1 MRERRKLLTSLLQP
15 FHSRTKGINGIH
27 GINESKE
34 LLMKVKGLAA
44 LKAGGPLESFEFE
57 RRSLAAT
64 DVAFKI
70 THAGI
75 CHSDIHQVR
84 EEWGPA
90 LFPMVPG
97 HEIVGVVTEIGSS
110 VSKFK
115 IGDRIGVGV
124 FIDSCRICEPC
135 KSGLQQYCDEGMTGT
150 YNGYER
156 DGKTI
161 AFGGYSNGFVIDQ
174 DYAVTIPSNL
184 DMAGV
189 APLLCAGI
197 TLYSPIKHFKV
208 TRGSKVA
215 VMGLGGLGH
224 MGVKFAAAMGAEVTV
239 LSHSA
244 NKKED
249 ALRMGAKEFVVVR
262 SDEDLKP
269 LKRKF
274 DLILNTVSAMVDIN
288 QYLATLKIDG
298 TLVIIGLPDSP
309 YAVSAGAMLNGRKS
323 LTGSMIGGMPELQE
337 MLDFAGLHNIVSD
350 IELINADYV
359 EEAYRR
365 TVASDVKYRFVI
377 DASTF

>member
-1 MRERRKLLTSLLQP
+1 
-15 FHSRTKGINGIH
+15 
-27 GINESKE
+27 
-34 LLMKVKGLAA
+34 MKVKGLAA
-44 LKAGGPLESFEFE
+44 LKAGGPLEPFQFE
-57 RRSLAAT
+57 RRALGQN

-84 EEWGPA
+84 EEWGPSI
-90 LFPMVPG
+90 FPMVPG
-97 HEIVGVVTEIGSS
+97 HEIVGIVSEIGSS

-115 IGDRIGVGV
+115 VGDRIGVGV
-124 FIDSCRICEPC
+124 FIDSCRKCPPC
-135 KSGLQQYCDEGMTGT
+135 KAGMQQYCDEGMTGT

-161 AFGGYSNGFVIDQ
+161 AFGGYCDGFVIDQ
-174 DYAVTIPSNL
+174 DYAVSIPGNL

-208 TRGSKVA
+208 GPGMKVA

-244 NKKED
+244 NKKDD
-249 ALRMGAKEFVVVR
+249 ALRMGAKEFLVIK
-262 SDEDLKP
+262 DNEDLKP
-269 LKRKF
+269 LSRRF
-274 DLILNTVSAMVDIN
+274 DLVLNTVSALIDIN
-288 QYLATLKIDG
+288 AYLGILKIDG
-298 TLVIIGLPDSP
+298 TLVVIGLPDAP
-309 YAVSAGAMLNGRKS
+309 YSVKAGALLDGRKS
-323 LTGSMIGGMPELQE
+323 LTGSMIGGMIELQE
-337 MLDFAGLHNIVSD
+337 MLNFAGEHNIVSD
-350 IELINADYV
+350 IELVNADYV
-359 EEAYRR
+359 EKAYER